1 MARPLRI
8 EYEGA
13 VYHVTARGNARS
25 DIYLSDSDR
34 ELFLDALAY
43 VVDRFGWICHA
54 YCLMDNHYHLMIET
68 PQANL
73 SRGMGQLNG
82 IYTQRFNRK
91 HDRVGHVYQGR
102 FKSIVVDKE
111 SYLLELSRYVVLNP
125 VRAGMVE
132 SAGDWPWSS
141 YQAMTG
147 ESFCPKFLEDNFL
160 LSLFATTKGAAR
172 ISYIR
177 FVQDGLDCKPWD
189 MLNGPDIL
197 GDDDFR
203 RELQSQV
210 RDCDID
216 IPKRKQLL
224 RHLPLADI
232 AAKKHDRGEWMR
244 EAYCEHA
251 YTMQAIAGFAG
262 LHHSTVSRLIKGHEN
277 ARNKALYLTP

>member
-43 VVDRFGWICHA
+43 VVDRFGWVCHA

-125 VRAGMVE
+125 VRKDRVE
-132 SAGDWPWSS
+132 
-141 YQAMTG
+141 
-147 ESFCPKFLEDNFL
+147 
-160 LSLFATTKGAAR
+160 
-172 ISYIR
+172 
-177 FVQDGLDCKPWD
+177 
-189 MLNGPDIL
+189 
-197 GDDDFR
+197 
-203 RELQSQV
+203 
-210 RDCDID
+210 
-216 IPKRKQLL
+216 
-224 RHLPLADI
+224 
-232 AAKKHDRGEWMR
+232 
-244 EAYCEHA
+244 
-251 YTMQAIAGFAG
+251 
-262 LHHSTVSRLIKGHEN
+262 
-277 ARNKALYLTP
+277 

>member
-43 VVDRFGWICHA
+43 VVDRFGWVCHA

-141 YQAMTG
+141 YLAMTG
-147 ESFCPKFLEDNFL
+147 EADCPKFLNDSFL
-160 LSLFATTKGAAR
+160 LSQFAKTKSRAR
-172 ISYIR
+172 ASYVR
-177 FVQDGLDCKPWD
+177 FVQDGLDDKPWG

-203 RELQSQV
+203 SELQSQIKGH
-210 RDCDID
+210 DID

-232 AAKKHDRGEWMR
+232 AAEKRDRGEWMR
-244 EAYCEHA
+244 EAYCEHG
-251 YTMQAIAGFAG
+251 YTMQAIAVFAG
-262 LHHSTVSRLIKGHEN
+262 LHHSTVSRLIKDHEDN
-277 ARNKALYLTP
+277 PRNKG